1 MRVALALVYIAV
13 LHGIVAL
20 ALLRP
25 DLIDAQRW
33 RASWLQPEPSA
44 YGAQSHRL
52 FRAIDAD
59 AAPGRLLLVGDSQLQ
74 RLDTAALDLPA
85 YNFAAGGDTMRD
97 VARRIA
103 DYRQPG
109 EAKAVVLWAGVNDL
123 LRGRDPEAVRAAF
136 EQAAA
141 AIPARTPI
149 RLVSIA
155 PVGAKPPRS
164 DLQRA
169 IARTNA
175 LLAQACR
182 ARCRFVD
189 VTAGLAGADGALRPA
204 YDSGDGLHL
213 NRAGGLVVA
222 GAINGLPVAAR

>member
-59 AAPGRLLLVGDSQLQ
+59 AAPGRLLLAGDSQLQ
-74 RLDTAALDLPA
+74 RLDTAALDMPA

-136 EQAAA
+136 EQAEA
-141 AIPARTPI
+141 AIPARLRSGSYRSHLSERSRPGTTC
-149 RLVSIA
+149 SA
-155 PVGAKPPRS
+155 PLRGPM
-164 DLQRA
+164 
-169 IARTNA
+169 
-175 LLAQACR
+175 
-182 ARCRFVD
+182 RCWR
-189 VTAGLAGADGALRPA
+189 R
-204 YDSGDGLHL
+204 
-213 NRAGGLVVA
+213 R
-222 GAINGLPVAAR
+222 AARAAASST